1 MNNREKR
8 TMKKILFYGMDWQD
22 LAICRAAADSLGIAT
37 GIVDDTCLD
46 EPLEELFEKMDEHR
60 GPHALPAGKY
70 MLMADLPREELVELL
85 RQIETVTGD
94 FDAIKVALTDTNRH
108 WQLSRVLQETV
119 QEHMV
124 MQKAVLLQQV
134 IMACNSL
141 DMTQLRPEDTEA
153 FKKSLMTG
161 YMMLKTGTFTEAGLD
176 RVTEE
181 LMEHLRRSRKV
192 PD

>member
-1 MNNREKR
+1 
-8 TMKKILFYGMDWQD
+8 
-22 LAICRAAADSLGIAT
+22 
-37 GIVDDTCLD
+37 
-46 EPLEELFEKMDEHR
+46 
-60 GPHALPAGKY
+60 
-70 MLMADLPREELVELL
+70 
-85 RQIETVTGD
+85 
-94 FDAIKVALTDTNRH
+94 
-108 WQLSRVLQETV
+108 
-119 QEHMV
+119 

-141 DMTQLRPEDTEA
+141 DMAQVRPEDTEA

-192 PD
+192 TS

>member
-1 MNNREKR
+1 
-8 TMKKILFYGMDWQD
+8 MKKILFYGMDWQD

-46 EPLEELFEKMDEHR
+46 EPLEALFEKMDEHR
-60 GPHALPAGKY
+60 GPHALTAGKY

-108 WQLSRVLQETV
+108 WPLSRVLQETA

>member
-46 EPLEELFEKMDEHR
+46 EPLEALFEKMDEHR
-60 GPHALPAGKY
+60 GPHALTAGKY

-108 WQLSRVLQETV
+108 WQLSRVLQETA

>member
-8 TMKKILFYGMDWQD
+8 TMKKILFYGIDWQD
-22 LAICRAAADSLGIAT
+22 LAVCRAAADSLGIAT

-46 EPLEELFEKMDEHR
+46 EPLETLFEKMDEHR
-60 GPHALPAGKY
+60 GPHAGSDEKY
-70 MLMADLPREELVELL
+70 LLMADLSREELVELL
-85 RQIETVTGD
+85 RQIEAVTGD
-94 FDAIKVALTDTNRH
+94 FDVIKVALTDNNRH
-108 WQLSRVLQETV
+108 WPLSRVLQETA